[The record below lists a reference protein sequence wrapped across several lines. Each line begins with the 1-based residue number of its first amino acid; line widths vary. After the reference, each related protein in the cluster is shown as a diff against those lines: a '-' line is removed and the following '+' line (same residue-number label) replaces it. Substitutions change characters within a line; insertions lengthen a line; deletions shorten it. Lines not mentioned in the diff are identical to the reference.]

1 MTRHSLLA
9 TRYWVDMAR
18 ERNRNKPL
26 AQINV
31 VPFID
36 VMLVMLVVFMIT
48 APLLNQGVEVDLPQA
63 SSEPITSEDQ
73 EPLVVS
79 VDAGG
84 NYYINIGEK
93 PESPIDED
101 TLLTRV
107 AAVLKYS
114 PKKPVMVRGDEAVNY
129 GKVVHA
135 MTVLQAA
142 GAPSVGLMTESPVGK
157 K

>member
-1 MTRHSLLA
+1 
-9 TRYWVDMAR
+9 MAR
-18 ERNRNKPL
+18 QRTRNKPL

-63 SSEPITSEDQ
+63 SSEPIPSEDQ

-79 VDAGG
+79 VDANGS
-84 NYYINIGEK
+84 YFINIGEK
-93 PESPIDED
+93 PESPVDED

-114 PKKPVMVRGDEAVNY
+114 PKKPVMVRGDQAVNY

-142 GAPSVGLMTESPVGK
+142 GAPSVGLMTQSPTGNK
-157 K
+157 

>member
-1 MTRHSLLA
+1 
-9 TRYWVDMAR
+9 MAR
-18 ERNRNKPL
+18 QRTRNKPL

-63 SSEPITSEDQ
+63 SAEPITSEDQ

-79 VDAGG
+79 VDASG
-84 NYYINIGEK
+84 NYFINIGEK
-93 PESPIDED
+93 PESPVDED

-107 AAVLKYS
+107 AAVLKYA
-114 PKKPVMVRGDEAVNY
+114 PKKPVMVRGDQSVNY

-142 GAPSVGLMTESPVGK
+142 GAPSVGLMTESPPGK

>member
-1 MTRHSLLA
+1 
-9 TRYWVDMAR
+9 MAR
-18 ERNRNKPL
+18 QRTRNKPL

-79 VDAGG
+79 VDASG
-84 NYYINIGEK
+84 NYFINIGEK
-93 PESPIDED
+93 PESPVDEN
-101 TLLTRV
+101 TLMTRV
-107 AAVLKYS
+107 AAVLKYA
-114 PKKPVMVRGDEAVNY
+114 PKKPVMVRGDQAANY
-129 GKVVHA
+129 GVVVRA

-142 GAPSVGLMTESPVGK
+142 GAPSVGLMTQSPPGK

>member
-1 MTRHSLLA
+1 
-9 TRYWVDMAR
+9 MAR
-18 ERNRNKPL
+18 QRNRNKPL

-63 SSEPITSEDQ
+63 SSEPINSEDQ

-79 VDAGG
+79 VDAAG
-84 NYYINIGEK
+84 NYYINVGEHPK
-93 PESPIDED
+93 SPIDEQ
-101 TLLTRV
+101 TLLTQV
-107 AAVLKYS
+107 TAVLKYA
-114 PKKPVMVRGDEAVNY
+114 PKKPVLVKGDQAVSY
-129 GKVVHA
+129 GKVVRA

-142 GAPSVGLMTESPVGK
+142 GAPSVGLMTESPAGK
-157 K
+157 Q

>member
-1 MTRHSLLA
+1 
-9 TRYWVDMAR
+9 MAR
-18 ERNRNKPL
+18 ERHRNKQL

-79 VDAGG
+79 VDASG
-84 NYYINIGEK
+84 NYFINIGEK
-93 PESPIDED
+93 PESPVDEE

-114 PKKPVMVRGDEAVNY
+114 PKKPVMVRGDQAVNY

-142 GAPSVGLMTESPVGK
+142 GAPSVGLMTESPPGK

>member
-1 MTRHSLLA
+1 
-9 TRYWVDMAR
+9 MAR

-63 SSEPITSEDQ
+63 SAEPITAEDQ

-79 VDAGG
+79 VDANG
-84 NYYINIGEK
+84 NYFINIGEK
-93 PESPIDED
+93 PESPVDED

-114 PKKPVMVRGDEAVNY
+114 PKKPVMVRGDQAVNY

-142 GAPSVGLMTESPVGK
+142 GAPSVGLMTESPAGK

>member
-1 MTRHSLLA
+1 
-9 TRYWVDMAR
+9 MAR
-18 ERNRNKPL
+18 QRTRNKPL

-63 SSEPITSEDQ
+63 SSEPISSEDQ

-79 VDAGG
+79 VDAVG
-84 NYYINIGEK
+84 NYYLSVGEH
-93 PESPIDED
+93 PESPIDEQ

-107 AAVLKYS
+107 AAVLKYT
-114 PKKPVMVRGDEAVNY
+114 PKKPVMVKGDQAANY
-129 GKVVHA
+129 GKVVRA

-142 GAPSVGLMTESPVGK
+142 GVPSVGLMTESPTGK
-157 K
+157 P

>member
-1 MTRHSLLA
+1 
-9 TRYWVDMAR
+9 MAR
-18 ERNRNKPL
+18 QRTRNKPM

-63 SSEPITSEDQ
+63 SAEPITSEDQ

-84 NYYINIGEK
+84 NYFINIGEK
-93 PESPIDED
+93 PESPINED

-114 PKKPVMVRGDEAVNY
+114 PKKPVMVRGDQAVNY

-142 GAPSVGLMTESPVGK
+142 GAPSVGLMTESPPSK

>member
-1 MTRHSLLA
+1 
-9 TRYWVDMAR
+9 MAR
-18 ERNRNKPL
+18 QRNRNKPL

-63 SSEPITSEDQ
+63 SAEPISPEDQ

-79 VDAGG
+79 VDAEG
-84 NYYINIGEK
+84 NYFINIGEQ
-93 PESPIDED
+93 PESPVDEEA
-101 TLLTRV
+101 LLTRV

-114 PKKPVMVRGDEAVNY
+114 PKKPVLVRGDQAVSY

-135 MTVLQAA
+135 MTLLQAA
-142 GAPSVGLMTESPVGK
+142 GAPSVGLMTDPPAGK
-157 K
+157 Q

>member
-1 MTRHSLLA
+1 
-9 TRYWVDMAR
+9 MAR
-18 ERNRNKPL
+18 VRNRNKPL

-63 SSEPITSEDQ
+63 SAEPINSEDQ

-79 VDAGG
+79 VDASG
-84 NYYINIGEK
+84 NYYLNVGEK
-93 PESPIDED
+93 PESPVDED

-107 AAVLKYS
+107 AAVLKYA
-114 PKKPVMVRGDEAVNY
+114 PKKPVMVRGDQAVNY

-142 GAPSVGLMTESPVGK
+142 GAPSVGLMTESPPGVK
-157 K
+157 